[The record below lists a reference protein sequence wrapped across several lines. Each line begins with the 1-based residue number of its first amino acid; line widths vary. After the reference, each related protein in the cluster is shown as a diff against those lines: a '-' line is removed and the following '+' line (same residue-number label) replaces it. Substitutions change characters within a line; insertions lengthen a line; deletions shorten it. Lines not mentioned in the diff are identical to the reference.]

1 MNSDTINNGIQ
12 DQYILLWGNIKI
24 WIFVFSIHPTMQ
36 DSFTEILKL
45 LLPEIIVDYFELT
58 SYKKEN
64 ETLHLYLKEINSI
77 PKEYRESKLSSK
89 GFFDEITVQ
98 DFPIRGHQVYL
109 HITRRRWLNENTGKV
124 VFRDWN
130 LIADGTR
137 VTQEFASFLKEINRF
152 QSKSL

>member
-1 MNSDTINNGIQ
+1 
-12 DQYILLWGNIKI
+12 
-24 WIFVFSIHPTMQ
+24 MQ
-36 DSFTEILKL
+36 DSFIDILKL

-58 SYKKEN
+58 SYKKEE

-89 GFFDEITVQ
+89 GFFEEITVQ

-109 HITRRRWLNENTGKV
+109 HITRRRWLNEETGKI

-130 LIADGTR
+130 LVADGTR

-152 QSKSL
+152 QSK

>member
-1 MNSDTINNGIQ
+1 
-12 DQYILLWGNIKI
+12 LWGNIKI

-45 LLPEIIVDYFELT
+45 LLPEIIVDYVELT

-130 LIADGTR
+130 LVADGTR

>member
-1 MNSDTINNGIQ
+1 
-12 DQYILLWGNIKI
+12 
-24 WIFVFSIHPTMQ
+24 MQ
-36 DSFTEILKL
+36 DSFIEILKL

-58 SYKKEN
+58 SYERRD
-64 ETLHLYLKEINSI
+64 EIFHLYLKINSI

-89 GFFDEITVQ
+89 GFFEEITVQ

-109 HITRRRWLNENTGKV
+109 HITRRRWLNEDTGKI

-130 LIADGTR
+130 LVADGTH

-152 QSKSL
+152 QSK

>member
-1 MNSDTINNGIQ
+1 
-12 DQYILLWGNIKI
+12 
-24 WIFVFSIHPTMQ
+24 MQ
-36 DSFTEILKL
+36 DSFKELIKL

-58 SYKKEN
+58 SYEKDQEI
-64 ETLHLYLKEINSI
+64 LHLYLKEINSI

-89 GFFDEITVQ
+89 GFFDQITVQ

-109 HITRRRWLNENTGKV
+109 HITRRRWLNEDTGQV

-130 LIADGTR
+130 LVADGTR

-152 QSKSL
+152 QTKRL